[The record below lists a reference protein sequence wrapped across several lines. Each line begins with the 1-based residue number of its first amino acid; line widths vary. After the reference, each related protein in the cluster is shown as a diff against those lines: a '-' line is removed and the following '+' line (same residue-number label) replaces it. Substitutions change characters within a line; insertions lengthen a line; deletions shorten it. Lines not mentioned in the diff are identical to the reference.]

1 METKEIY
8 VYEDDV
14 NAIKRLTSGNTGING
29 SNRKYFDQL
38 LKEISRAK
46 VIKNGQEQRKGL
58 VRIGST
64 VEMVD
69 EDTGEKTV
77 FKLVLPG
84 EADAEGE
91 KVSVLAPI
99 GTAVIGYSENDIIE
113 WKVPLG
119 IRRIKL
125 NRVDNQ

>member
-14 NAIKRLTSGNTGING
+14 NAIKRLTSGNAGING

-64 VEMVD
+64 VEMID

-77 FKLVLPG
+77 FKLVLPA

-125 NRVDNQ
+125 NKVDN